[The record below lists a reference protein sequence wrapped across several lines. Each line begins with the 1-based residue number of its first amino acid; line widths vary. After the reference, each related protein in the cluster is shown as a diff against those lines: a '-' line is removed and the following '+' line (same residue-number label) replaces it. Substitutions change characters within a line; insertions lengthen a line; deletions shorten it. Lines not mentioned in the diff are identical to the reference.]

1 MIARCGGICQLKVGI
16 LATKRTR
23 RERNELEQFL
33 QKNKWSILAAGAAIQ
48 ILTGIPAAWGVFQGP
63 VRQEYGF
70 DENAASFI
78 FSFIIGA
85 FGIGCVLGGYLQDKC
100 GPRVAGLTGTALLAA
115 GFFAAGFL
123 PQNKVWLFYLCFSV
137 PVGLGCAFLYPAVMS
152 CAQKWYADK
161 KGLATGVIGGA
172 VGFSGAA
179 LTFAVRW
186 LSGIWGIRVCFWVL
200 GGVMLVVCGAGSILL
215 KNPTQKAAA
224 QPNADAPKK
233 DYTVL
238 QMLKTR
244 QYWLVTAVVA
254 LGTPAVLLFSPII
267 VRLGQERG
275 LSENA
280 AHWAIIIGSV
290 GSAAGRLSMPALSD
304 KIGRRATDLLLFT
317 GLAGLSVWFIF
328 TQNGWMI
335 AVYTALTFCYAGEA
349 AVLPSLCTDLFGM
362 KNTGVN
368 YGFLALGMTVGSL
381 GFPLIA
387 RMLDLELA
395 RHFIAIGAAA
405 AGILCLWMLKPT
417 QDEKI

>member
-1 MIARCGGICQLKVGI
+1 M
-16 LATKRTR
+16 
-23 RERNELEQFL
+23 EQFL

-63 VRQEYGF
+63 VRQEYGL

-85 FGIGCVLGGYLQDKC
+85 FGIGCVIGGYLQDQW
-100 GPRVAGLTGTALLAA
+100 GPRIAALSGTALLTA
-115 GFFAAGFL
+115 GFLAAGFL
-123 PQNKVWLFYLCFSV
+123 PQQRVWLFYVCFSL

-161 KGLATGVIGGA
+161 KGLATGIIGGA

-179 LTFAVRW
+179 LTFMVRW
-186 LSGIWGIRVCFWVL
+186 LSGMWGIRICFWVL
-200 GGVMLVVCGAGSILL
+200 AGVMLLVCGIGSVLL
-215 KNPTQKAAA
+215 KNPAQKPGGGA
-224 QPNADAPKK
+224 QAQSVPQK
-233 DYTVL
+233 DYTPL

-254 LGTPAVLLFSPII
+254 LATPAVLLFSPII

-290 GSAAGRLSMPALSD
+290 GSAAGRLAMPALSD
-304 KIGRRATDLLLFT
+304 KIGRRAADLILFS
-317 GLAGLSVWFIF
+317 GLAGLSIWFIF
-328 TQNGWMI
+328 AQDWWMI
-335 AVYTALTFCYAGEA
+335 AAYTALAFCYAGEA
-349 AVLPSLCTDLFGM
+349 AVLPSLCTDLFGI

-368 YGFLALGMTVGSL
+368 YGFLALGMTVGSI
-381 GFPLIA
+381 GFPLA
-387 RMLDLELA
+387 ANMLNLERG
-395 RHFIAIGAAA
+395 RHFLAIGAAL
-405 AGILCLWMLKPT
+405 AGILCLWALKPT
-417 QDEKI
+417 QGEKL